1 MFQPPMLV
9 YWKYFQLSTGRLEN
23 FMDNLLKERVIEMC
37 EKRGITV
44 NKLEQLA
51 HLSQGSIKNW
61 DRHMPSIDKV
71 YSVAEVLEVS
81 VDYLFGYEGDY
92 NKDLQRLL
100 DLGLTKNELFAL
112 IALAEQWKKED

>member
-1 MFQPPMLV
+1 
-9 YWKYFQLSTGRLEN
+9 
-23 FMDNLLKERVIEMC
+23 MDNLLKERVQEMC
-37 EKRGITV
+37 DKRGITV

-51 HLSQGSIKNW
+51 DLSQGSIKNW

-71 YSVAEVLEVS
+71 YRVAEVLEVS

-100 DLGLTKNELFAL
+100 DLGLTKHELVAL
-112 IALAEQWKKED
+112 IALAEQWKKEE

>member
-1 MFQPPMLV
+1 MFQTTLLV
-9 YWKYFQLSTGRLEN
+9 YWKYFQLSTGRLEY
-23 FMDNLLKERVIEMC
+23 FMDNLLKERVQDMC
-37 EKRGITV
+37 DKRGITV

-51 HLSQGSIKNW
+51 DLSQGSIKNW

-71 YSVAEVLEVS
+71 YRVAEVLEVS

-100 DLGLTKNELFAL
+100 DLGLTKHELVAL
-112 IALAEQWKKED
+112 IALAEQWKKEE